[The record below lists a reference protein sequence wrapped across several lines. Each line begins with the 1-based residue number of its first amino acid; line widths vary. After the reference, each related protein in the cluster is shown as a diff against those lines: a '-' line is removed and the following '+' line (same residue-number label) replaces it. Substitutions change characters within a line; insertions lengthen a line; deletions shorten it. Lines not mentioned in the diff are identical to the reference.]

1 MPKYTK
7 SVTVTAE
14 DTDIT
19 ITARYGASKEE
30 DEVEVVKE
38 LKEGETH
45 TFEEKSEDMGSYRS
59 IMRILSV
66 RSVKISL
73 KHMISIQMITE
84 AKLERM
90 GRCLRNFVRL
100 IVSEFMVTFTTQST
114 KRGSLLSNQRIEILN
129 HKKNKFGRFYK
140 IPS

>member
-38 LKEGETH
+38 MKEGETH

-73 KHMISIQMITE
+73 RHLLSIQMITE

-90 GRCLRNFVRL
+90 ERCLRNFVRL
-100 IVSEFMVTFTTQST
+100 IVSEFMETFTTQST
-114 KRGSLLSNQRIEILN
+114 RRDSLLSNQRIEF
-129 HKKNKFGRFYK
+129 HKSQENKFGRFCK